1 MDTDIKE
8 RLVGAIVLI
17 LTMVAVVPLFLDG
30 QDILT
35 TEKSLISDNQKKD
48 KDRQI
53 ITLNLDRNTPIPIN
67 DNRNESIYIKKFNNL
82 FNQSRNKINQ
92 SRNKIKSLIF
102 DDQGIIS
109 NQLNKEVISDN
120 GVWVIQLG
128 SFLESANAQ
137 KKVKVLKEQGYSAYF
152 VENNND
158 NKTTFK
164 VWLGPQ
170 RSKQKAEDISVLL
183 SKDGHENRVVPY

>member
-1 MDTDIKE
+1 MGTNIKE

-67 DNRNESIYIKKFNNL
+67 DNRNESIYINKFNSL
-82 FNQSRNKINQ
+82 FNQSRDKI
-92 SRNKIKSLIF
+92 
-102 DDQGIIS
+102 
-109 NQLNKEVISDN
+109 
-120 GVWVIQLG
+120 
-128 SFLESANAQ
+128 
-137 KKVKVLKEQGYSAYF
+137 
-152 VENNND
+152 
-158 NKTTFK
+158 
-164 VWLGPQ
+164 
-170 RSKQKAEDISVLL
+170 
-183 SKDGHENRVVPY
+183 

>member
-1 MDTDIKE
+1 MGTHIKE

-17 LTMVAVVPLFLDG
+17 LTMVAVVPFFLDG

-53 ITLNLDRNTPIPIN
+53 ITLNLDRTTPIPTN
-67 DNRNESIYIKKFNNL
+67 DNINKSIYINKFNNL
-82 FNQSRNKINQ
+82 FNQSRN
-92 SRNKIKSLIF
+92 RIKSLIF
-102 DDQGIIS
+102 DDKGIIS
-109 NQLNKEVISDN
+109 NQLNNDVISDN

>member
-1 MDTDIKE
+1 M
-8 RLVGAIVLI
+8 
-17 LTMVAVVPLFLDG
+17 
-30 QDILT
+30 
-35 TEKSLISDNQKKD
+35 
-48 KDRQI
+48 
-53 ITLNLDRNTPIPIN
+53 
-67 DNRNESIYIKKFNNL
+67 
-82 FNQSRNKINQ
+82 
-92 SRNKIKSLIF
+92 
-102 DDQGIIS
+102 
-109 NQLNKEVISDN
+109 
-120 GVWVIQLG
+120 WVIQLG

-137 KKVKVLKEQGYSAYF
+137 KKVKVLKGQGYPAYF

>member
-1 MDTDIKE
+1 MDTHIKE

-82 FNQSRNKINQ
+82 FNQSRN
-92 SRNKIKSLIF
+92 RIKSLIF
-102 DDQGIIS
+102 DDKGIIS
-109 NQLNKEVISDN
+109 NQLNNEVISDN

>member
-1 MDTDIKE
+1 MDTHIKE

-17 LTMVAVVPLFLDG
+17 LTMVAVVPVFLDG

-82 FNQSRNKINQ
+82 FNQSRNKI
-92 SRNKIKSLIF
+92 K
-102 DDQGIIS
+102 
-109 NQLNKEVISDN
+109 VIN
-120 GVWVIQLG
+120 L
-128 SFLESANAQ
+128 
-137 KKVKVLKEQGYSAYF
+137 
-152 VENNND
+152 
-158 NKTTFK
+158 
-164 VWLGPQ
+164 
-170 RSKQKAEDISVLL
+170 
-183 SKDGHENRVVPY
+183 

>member
-1 MDTDIKE
+1 MGTNIKE

-67 DNRNESIYIKKFNNL
+67 DNRNESIYTKKFNNL
-82 FNQSRNKINQ
+82 YNQSRNKI
-92 SRNKIKSLIF
+92 
-102 DDQGIIS
+102 
-109 NQLNKEVISDN
+109 
-120 GVWVIQLG
+120 
-128 SFLESANAQ
+128 
-137 KKVKVLKEQGYSAYF
+137 
-152 VENNND
+152 
-158 NKTTFK
+158 
-164 VWLGPQ
+164 
-170 RSKQKAEDISVLL
+170 
-183 SKDGHENRVVPY
+183 